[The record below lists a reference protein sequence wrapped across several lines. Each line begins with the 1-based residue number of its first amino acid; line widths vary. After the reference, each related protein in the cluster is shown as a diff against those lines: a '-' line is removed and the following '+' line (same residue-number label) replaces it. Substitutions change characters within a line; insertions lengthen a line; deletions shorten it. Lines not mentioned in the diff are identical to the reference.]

1 MNILTVNGSPR
12 GAHGNTEV
20 LIRAFLEGAVC
31 EGDTVN
37 SIALKDMKIEHCR
50 GCFTCWTTTPGVCF
64 HHDDMAQI
72 LNSGTSVDILVLGS
86 PLYIYNFSGL
96 MKDFMD
102 RLLPMAQPFIDVQD
116 GVSTHPSRYAH
127 FTPKAVVLISN
138 SGFPEISHFDGM
150 KQVFRQSFGAA
161 SPMICCAGGAMLANP
176 AMRSS
181 LDWYLKAVLEAGQQ
195 VAETGLINLETQA
208 ILDRPLVDDSLAYAE
223 RLNQHWQ
230 SLGLTRM
237 S

>member
-1 MNILTVNGSPR
+1 MNILVVNGSPR

-20 LIRAFLEGAVC
+20 LIRAFLEGAVS

-37 SIALKDMKIEHCR
+37 SIALKDKKIEHCK
-50 GCFTCWTTTPGVCF
+50 GCFTCWTTTPGICCQ
-64 HHDDMAQI
+64 HDDMEQI
-72 LNSGTSVDILVLGS
+72 LNGGTSIDILVLGS

-102 RLLPMAQPFIDVQD
+102 RLLPMAQPFVDVQD

-127 FTPKAVVLISN
+127 FKPKAIVLVSN
-138 SGFPEISHFDGM
+138 SGFPEVSHFDGM

-176 AMRSS
+176 AIRSS
-181 LDWYLKAVLEAGQQ
+181 INWYLQAVQEAGHQ
-195 VAETGLINLETQA
+195 VAETGAINPETQS
-208 ILDRPLVDDSLAYAE
+208 ILDRPLVDDSAAYAE
-223 RLNQHWQ
+223 RLNSHWR
-230 SLGLTRM
+230 SLGLTRLP
-237 S
+237 